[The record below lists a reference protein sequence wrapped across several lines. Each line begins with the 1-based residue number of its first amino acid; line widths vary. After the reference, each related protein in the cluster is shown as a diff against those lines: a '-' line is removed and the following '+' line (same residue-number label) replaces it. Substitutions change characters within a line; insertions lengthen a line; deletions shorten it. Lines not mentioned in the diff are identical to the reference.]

1 MNQAVKEINGAIHSK
16 NEEVLL
22 PTLCNT
28 AARLSGVST
37 ENGSWYMKMLGEKK
51 EIKELQVSI
60 IASTSR
66 SIWLLGCVFT
76 LLTWNIL
83 F

>member
-1 MNQAVKEINGAIHSK
+1 M
-16 NEEVLL
+16 
-22 PTLCNT
+22 

-60 IASTSR
+60 IASSSR
-66 SIWLLGCVFT
+66 SIWLT
-76 LLTWNIL
+76 TY
-83 F
+83 

>member
-1 MNQAVKEINGAIHSK
+1 MNQAVKEINGAISSK

-22 PTLCNT
+22 PALCNK

-37 ENGSWYMKMLGEKK
+37 ENRSWYMKMLGEKK

-60 IASTSR
+60 IVSTSR
-66 SIWLLGCVFT
+66 TIWLT
-76 LLTWNIL
+76 TY
-83 F
+83 

>member
-37 ENGSWYMKMLGEKK
+37 ENGNWYMKMLGEKK
-51 EIKELQVSI
+51 EIKEQQVSI

-66 SIWLLGCVFT
+66 SIWLT
-76 LLTWNIL
+76 TY
-83 F
+83 

>member
-1 MNQAVKEINGAIHSK
+1 MNQAVKEINGAIRSK

-22 PTLCNT
+22 PTLCNM

-51 EIKELQVSI
+51 EIKEQQVSI

-66 SIWLLGCVFT
+66 SIWLT
-76 LLTWNIL
+76 TY
-83 F
+83 

>member
-1 MNQAVKEINGAIHSK
+1 MNQAVKEINGAVSSK

-22 PTLCNT
+22 PALCNT
-28 AARLSGVST
+28 AARLSGVSN

-60 IASTSR
+60 IVSTSR
-66 SIWLLGCVFT
+66 SVWLT
-76 LLTWNIL
+76 TY
-83 F
+83 